1 VIIDFIRLQLIL
13 IDFNRQVSEIQKT
26 MYGIGIRRLW
36 TGTTV
41 TGARRSKGHTNPANT
56 AHLAEREES
65 RSSLYFSNVELNK
78 NTDEIKCQF
87 TLRYFLITLLA
98 SIFSRI

>member
-1 VIIDFIRLQLIL
+1 
-13 IDFNRQVSEIQKT
+13 
-26 MYGIGIRRLW
+26 MYGVGIRKLR
-36 TGTTV
+36 TGATV

-56 AHLAEREES
+56 AHQAKREES
-65 RSSLYFSNVELNK
+65 RSSLYLSNVELSK

-87 TLRYFLITLLA
+87 TLRYLLITLLA